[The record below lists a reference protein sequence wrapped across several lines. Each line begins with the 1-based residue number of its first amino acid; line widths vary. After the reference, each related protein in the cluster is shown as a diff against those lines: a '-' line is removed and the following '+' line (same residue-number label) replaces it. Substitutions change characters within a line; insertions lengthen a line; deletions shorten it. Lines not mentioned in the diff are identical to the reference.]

1 MDIREGRKR
10 EKERR
15 ACVARLQE
23 LFPDVRGLLL
33 DLCNPTQKKYSMAV
47 ETALG
52 KHLDA
57 VVVKS
62 KTVAIECIQWVW
74 RLRVSS
80 RFLKEQHMPPMD
92 FYPLDSLKPKELR
105 SELRQLNCKL
115 CYELLEFDSEVEVAI
130 RYAVG
135 NTVVAESLA
144 AARKLA
150 YEDKIREKIVTLDGE
165 EIAKN
170 GAMTGGVGKTGKTGK
185 FQDKV
190 IQRKQ
195 EEVESLERE
204 CQELEKKL
212 QRSARNSER
221 VRQVDTEIL
230 VQRGKLRWGSEE

>member
-1 MDIREGRKR
+1 MEDLRRRQRRILQSLADTEVCEGGKWDVERSEDVGGGERGAADGVWDGERAAAGGGFGRFLSGQKRRAFEAAKKELQSEMDIREGRKR

-115 CYELLEFDSEVEVAI
+115 CYELLEFDSGETSG
-130 RYAVG
+130 RG
-135 NTVVAESLA
+135 G
-144 AARKLA
+144 
-150 YEDKIREKIVTLDGE
+150 GE
-165 EIAKN
+165 EQD
-170 GAMTGGVGKTGKTGK
+170 GGDRVHSVG
-185 FQDKV
+185 V
-190 IQRKQ
+190 A
-195 EEVESLERE
+195 SA
-204 CQELEKKL
+204 CEL
-212 QRSARNSER
+212 
-221 VRQVDTEIL
+221 
-230 VQRGKLRWGSEE
+230 

>member
-1 MDIREGRKR
+1 M
-10 EKERR
+10 
-15 ACVARLQE
+15 
-23 LFPDVRGLLL
+23 
-33 DLCNPTQKKYSMAV
+33 
-47 ETALG
+47 
-52 KHLDA
+52 
-57 VVVKS
+57 
-62 KTVAIECIQWVW
+62 
-74 RLRVSS
+74 
-80 RFLKEQHMPPMD
+80 
-92 FYPLDSLKPKELR
+92 
-105 SELRQLNCKL
+105 
-115 CYELLEFDSEVEVAI
+115 AI
-130 RYAVG
+130 RYAIG

-195 EEVESLERE
+195 EEVESLERA

-230 VQRGKLRWGSEE
+230 VQRGKLR